1 MKTKESNSNHGGVRK
16 GAGRPRLNEPRV
28 TICMSMDEETANS
41 FKNLTKELGK
51 SQPKTLKTL
60 LDIYSERA

>member
-1 MKTKESNSNHGGVRK
+1 MKTKTKSKRGGARK

-28 TICMSMDEETANS
+28 TICMSMDEETASS

-60 LDIYSERA
+60 LDSYSERA